1 MESHEWVEQQTSC
14 THATNTTQAQ
24 HTIKP
29 TRHDAVAELAHAR
42 RQRLAV
48 GHHLLLVLLELGRGC
63 LLERD
68 RQRRDGVVVG
78 AALQALLV

>member
-1 MESHEWVEQQTSC
+1 
-14 THATNTTQAQ
+14 
-24 HTIKP
+24 
-29 TRHDAVAELAHAR
+29 
-42 RQRLAV
+42 LAV